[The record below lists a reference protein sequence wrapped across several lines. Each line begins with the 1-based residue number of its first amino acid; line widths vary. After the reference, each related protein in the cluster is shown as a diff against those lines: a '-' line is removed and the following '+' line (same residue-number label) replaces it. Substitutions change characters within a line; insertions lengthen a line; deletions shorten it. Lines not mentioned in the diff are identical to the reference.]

1 MKNRLVRH
9 KRKTTETNISVE
21 LNIDGTG
28 KFRIYT
34 GIGFLDHMLS
44 LFARHG
50 CFDLKVMAKGDLD
63 VDIHHT
69 NEDVGIVL
77 GEAFAKALG
86 DKKGIRRFGSK
97 DIAVPMEEA
106 LARIALDISG
116 RPSLYMRCVGKPV
129 PPTLLD
135 RQVYNLSSAKQF
147 LEAFVR
153 NSGVNL
159 HVEYRGEDLHHV
171 LEAVFK
177 GFGRALCDATRK
189 DPRIKGVPSTK
200 GRL

>member
-1 MKNRLVRH
+1 MK
-9 KRKTTETNISVE
+9 KRAVKLKRRTTETDIKVD

-28 KFRIYT
+28 KFRVYT

-50 CFDLKVMAKGDLD
+50 CFDLKIIAKGDLN

-69 NEDVGIVL
+69 NEDVGIAL
-77 GEAFAKALG
+77 GEAMAKALG
-86 DKKGIRRFGSK
+86 NKKGIRRFGSR
-97 DIAVPMEEA
+97 DVAVPMEEA

-116 RPSLYMRCVGKPV
+116 RPSLYMRCTGKPV

-135 RQVYNLSSAKQF
+135 RQGYNLSSAKQF

-153 NSGVNL
+153 SSGINL
-159 HVEYRGEDLHHV
+159 HIEYRGEDLHHV
-171 LEAVFK
+171 LEAIFK
-177 GFGRALCDATRK
+177 AFGRALCDATRI
-189 DPRIKGVPSTK
+189 DPRVKGVPSTK